1 MGRAEA
7 AEAGSRRRQ
16 CEIQLPH
23 RALRS
28 GHNPAFTWGHVCVT
42 VAEVAAVGQRLQSAI
57 GQVLVGKDGRVAL
70 LLCALLARRHVLLED
85 VPGTGKTTLVKALA
99 RSLGASYARL
109 QFTPDLLPSDVTG
122 FNAYDPRTGEFRFRE
137 GPVFRQLLLVDEI
150 NRASPKTQS
159 ALLEC
164 MEERQVSVDGVTYR
178 LPDPFLVLAT
188 QNPVEYEGTFPLPEA
203 QLDRFGLKLGLGY
216 PSRDEEVALLDR
228 FLGADPLE
236 TLGQVCT
243 VAEVTAA
250 QAVCRLI
257 HVDAGVKQYAVDLCV
272 ATRRHAEVALGAS
285 PRASL
290 ALVALAQAHAALS
303 GRDYVLPDD
312 IKALAPW
319 CLPHRVLLAPAA
331 RWREQTPDAVVG
343 AVLRSV
349 TVPAAVPRRG

>member
-1 MGRAEA
+1 M
-7 AEAGSRRRQ
+7 
-16 CEIQLPH
+16 
-23 RALRS
+23 
-28 GHNPAFTWGHVCVT
+28 T
-42 VAEVAAVGQRLQSAI
+42 VPEVAALGQRLRTAI
-57 GQVLVGKDGRVAL
+57 SSVLVGKDGRITL

-99 RSLGASYARL
+99 RALGASYARL

-122 FNAYDPRTGEFRFRE
+122 FNAYDPHSGEFRFRE

-178 LPDPFLVLAT
+178 LPEPFLVLAT

-203 QLDRFGLKLGLGY
+203 QLDRFGLKLTLGY

-228 FLGADPLE
+228 FLHEEPLE
-236 TLGQVCT
+236 HLAPVCT
-243 VAEVTAA
+243 VSEILAA
-250 QAVCRLI
+250 QGACRTI
-257 HVDAGVKQYAVDLCV
+257 HVDTSVKQYAVDLCV
-272 ATRRHAEVALGAS
+272 ATRRHTEVALGAS

-290 ALVALAQAHAALS
+290 ALTGLSQAHAALA

-312 IKALAPW
+312 VKAIAPW

-331 RWREQTPDAVVG
+331 RWREQTPDAVVS
-343 AVLRSV
+343 AVLRGV
-349 TVPAAVPRRG
+349 TVPAAALRKG